1 MKILL
6 VYRSS
11 EKGGKSIEGL
21 FERFLVEQE
30 SDFQLVRWEYDRTK
44 SIFSN
49 MLSLRR
55 QQVDI
60 WHITGDIYYMALSL
74 VGKKVLLTIHDFGAY
89 KGLNYW
95 KRWIF
100 KRVWILWPLRIAN
113 TVTVV
118 SAYTRDEI
126 LKLAGSIFSDKIK
139 VVYNAFNPLYS
150 GLPGPFNSS
159 RPRIMQVGTAPHKNL
174 ETLICAVSEM
184 DCVLC
189 IIGALT
195 DTQRSSLRDKY
206 ITYESYQDLTEDEV
220 REQYALA
227 DMVVFPSLHEGFG
240 MPVIEAQAMGR
251 PLITTRL
258 TSLPEVAG
266 SGAHYVDDP
275 LDAEELRLAINMIIE
290 EEGYRNNL
298 INEGYKNVSRFTWP
312 IMRES
317 YYHVYKNILST

>member
-21 FERFLVEQE
+21 FERFLVEQK
-30 SDFQLVRWEYDRTK
+30 SDFQFVRWEYDRTK

-95 KRWIF
+95 KKWIF
-100 KRVWILWPLRIAN
+100 KRVWILWPLHIAN
-113 TVTVV
+113 MVTVV

-126 LKLAGSIFSDKIK
+126 LKLAGNIFCDKIK

-150 GLPGPFNSS
+150 GPPSPFNSN